1 MIERD
6 YIVRLIQEFMAAIA
20 RFLEKKEASDDDLR
34 DLYRQ
39 YVGPYDTIRNLT
51 FDETMQYASDQWDDE
66 HRLPRLDMLA
76 QLLFAEGMRKQNPL
90 RDMLLRKSYR
100 LFDYLE
106 QHDNTFNITRK
117 QRMQQLRTLLPP
129 Q

>member
-1 MIERD
+1 
-6 YIVRLIQEFMAAIA
+6 MAAIA